1 MNGRIAILGAGAL
14 GLYYGARLALAGRD
28 VSFLARSDLPAIRER
43 GITLKVEGREDV
55 LKPAAVFARA
65 EDIGPVDLVI
75 LTLKATANAELAH
88 LLPPLLGPA
97 TRVLTLQNGLG
108 NEDVVARWVDRDRIL
123 GGLCYIACM
132 RLAPAEVTCLH
143 AGSIA
148 LGEADGPARERTREL
163 AASFES
169 AGVACRVVDDLVAAR
184 WRKLI
189 WNVPFN
195 GLSIAAGAV
204 TTDVLCADPALRGE
218 VQALMREVQ
227 AAARQ
232 LGIDIPDDVLRK
244 QYDVTPPMGPYRP
257 SSLVDFLAGRPLE
270 IEAIWGEPL
279 RRAQAAGAAM
289 PRLALLYALLRRIDA
304 DRTRAAAQASAA
316 SAS

>member
-1 MNGRIAILGAGAL
+1 MNGRIAILGAGAI

-28 VSFLARSDLPAIRER
+28 VSFLARSDLTAIRER

-75 LTLKATANAELAH
+75 LTLKATANADLAH

-108 NEDVVARWVDRDRIL
+108 SEDTVARWVDRDRIL

-204 TTDVLCADPALRGE
+204 TTDVLCADPALRSE

>member
-1 MNGRIAILGAGAL
+1 MNGRIAILGAGAI

-28 VSFLARSDLPAIRER
+28 VSFLARSDLTAIRER

-108 NEDVVARWVDRDRIL
+108 SEDTVARWVDRDRIL

-244 QYDVTPPMGPYRP
+244 QYDVTPPMGSYRP

>member
-1 MNGRIAILGAGAL
+1 MNGRIAILGAGAI

-28 VSFLARSDLPAIRER
+28 VSFLARSDLTAIRER

-108 NEDVVARWVDRDRIL
+108 SEDTVARWVDRDRIL

-204 TTDVLCADPALRGE
+204 TTDVLCADPALRSE

>member
-1 MNGRIAILGAGAL
+1 MNGRIAILGAGAI

-28 VSFLARSDLPAIRER
+28 VSFLARSDLTAIRER
-43 GITLKVEGREDV
+43 GITLTVEGREDV

-108 NEDVVARWVDRDRIL
+108 SEDTVARWVDRDRIL

-270 IEAIWGEPL
+270 IEAIWGEPV

>member
-1 MNGRIAILGAGAL
+1 MNGRIAILGAGAI

-28 VSFLARSDLPAIRER
+28 VSFLARSDLTAIRER
-43 GITLKVEGREDV
+43 GITLTVEGREDV

-108 NEDVVARWVDRDRIL
+108 SEDTVARWVDRDRIL

-289 PRLALLYALLRRIDA
+289 PRLALLYALLRRIDT

>member
-1 MNGRIAILGAGAL
+1 MNGRIAILGAGAI

-28 VSFLARSDLPAIRER
+28 VSFLARSDLTAIRER

-75 LTLKATANAELAH
+75 LTLKATANAELTH

-108 NEDVVARWVDRDRIL
+108 SEDTVARWVDRDRIL

>member
-1 MNGRIAILGAGAL
+1 MNGRIAILGAGAI

-184 WRKLI
+184 WSKLI

>member
-1 MNGRIAILGAGAL
+1 MNGRIAILGAGAI

-28 VSFLARSDLPAIRER
+28 VSFLARSDLAAIRAR
-43 GITLKVEGREDV
+43 GITLKVEGRVET
-55 LKPAAVFARA
+55 LKPAAVFARS

-75 LTLKATANAELAH
+75 LTLKATANAELAQ
-88 LLPPLLGPA
+88 LLPPLLGPT

-108 NEDVVARWVDRDRIL
+108 SEDTLARWIDRERIL

-148 LGEADGPARERTREL
+148 LGEANGLPRARTREL
-163 AASFES
+163 AALFES
-169 AGVACRVVDDLVAAR
+169 AGVACRVVDDLIAAR

-204 TTDVLCADPALRGE
+204 TTDVLCADPALREE
-218 VQALMREVQ
+218 VRALMQEVQ

-304 DRTRAAAQASAA
+304 DRMRAPGQAGAVSAN
-316 SAS
+316 

>member
-1 MNGRIAILGAGAL
+1 MNGRIAILGAGAI

-28 VSFLARSDLPAIRER
+28 VSFLARSDLTAIRER

-108 NEDVVARWVDRDRIL
+108 SEDTVARWVDRDRIL

-289 PRLALLYALLRRIDA
+289 PRLALLYALLRRIDT

>member
-1 MNGRIAILGAGAL
+1 MNGRIAILGAGAI

-316 SAS
+316 LAS

>member
-1 MNGRIAILGAGAL
+1 M
-14 GLYYGARLALAGRD
+14 
-28 VSFLARSDLPAIRER
+28 
-43 GITLKVEGREDV
+43 
-55 LKPAAVFARA
+55 
-65 EDIGPVDLVI
+65 
-75 LTLKATANAELAH
+75 KA
-88 LLPPLLGPA
+88 PPLLGPA

-108 NEDVVARWVDRDRIL
+108 SEDTVARWVDRDRIL

-163 AASFES
+163 AASFAS

>member
-1 MNGRIAILGAGAL
+1 MNGRIAILGAGAI

-232 LGIDIPDDVLRK
+232 LGIDIPDDILRK

>member
-1 MNGRIAILGAGAL
+1 MNGRIAILGAGAI

-28 VSFLARSDLPAIRER
+28 VSFLARSDLTAIRER

-108 NEDVVARWVDRDRIL
+108 SEDTVARWVDRDRVL

-204 TTDVLCADPALRGE
+204 TTDVLCADPALRSE

>member
-1 MNGRIAILGAGAL
+1 MNGRIAILGAGAI

-28 VSFLARSDLPAIRER
+28 VSFLARSDLTAIRER

-75 LTLKATANAELAH
+75 LTLKATANAELTH

-97 TRVLTLQNGLG
+97 TRLLTLQNGLG
-108 NEDVVARWVDRDRIL
+108 SEDTVARWVDRDRIL

-289 PRLALLYALLRRIDA
+289 PRLALLYALLRRIDT

>member
-1 MNGRIAILGAGAL
+1 MNGRIAILGAGAI

-28 VSFLARSDLPAIRER
+28 VSFLARSDLTAIRER

-75 LTLKATANAELAH
+75 LTLKATANAELTH

-108 NEDVVARWVDRDRIL
+108 SEDTVARWVDRDRIL

-244 QYDVTPPMGPYRP
+244 QYDVTPPMGSYRP

>member
-1 MNGRIAILGAGAL
+1 MNGRIAILGAGAI

-28 VSFLARSDLPAIRER
+28 VSFLARSDLTAIRER

-108 NEDVVARWVDRDRIL
+108 SEDTVARWVDRDRIL

-204 TTDVLCADPALRGE
+204 TTDVLCADPALRSE

-289 PRLALLYALLRRIDA
+289 PRLALLYALLRRIDT

>member
-1 MNGRIAILGAGAL
+1 MNGRIAILGAGAI

-123 GGLCYIACM
+123 GGLFYIACM

>member
-1 MNGRIAILGAGAL
+1 MNGRIAILGAGAI

-184 WRKLI
+184 WRTLI

>member
-1 MNGRIAILGAGAL
+1 MNGRIAILGAGAI

-28 VSFLARSDLPAIRER
+28 VSFLARSDLTAIRER
-43 GITLKVEGREDV
+43 GITLTVEGREDV

-108 NEDVVARWVDRDRIL
+108 SEDTVARWVDRDRIL

>member
-1 MNGRIAILGAGAL
+1 MNGRIAILGAGAI

-28 VSFLARSDLPAIRER
+28 VSFLARSDLTAIRER
-43 GITLKVEGREDV
+43 GITLTVEGREDV

-108 NEDVVARWVDRDRIL
+108 SEDTVARWVDRDRIL

-316 SAS
+316 LAS

>member
-1 MNGRIAILGAGAL
+1 MNGRIAILGAGAI

-28 VSFLARSDLPAIRER
+28 VSFLARSDLTAIRER

-97 TRVLTLQNGLG
+97 TWVLTLQNGLG
-108 NEDVVARWVDRDRIL
+108 SEDTVARWVDRDRIL

-204 TTDVLCADPALRGE
+204 TTDVLCADPALRSE

>member
-1 MNGRIAILGAGAL
+1 
-14 GLYYGARLALAGRD
+14 
-28 VSFLARSDLPAIRER
+28 
-43 GITLKVEGREDV
+43 
-55 LKPAAVFARA
+55 
-65 EDIGPVDLVI
+65 
-75 LTLKATANAELAH
+75 
-88 LLPPLLGPA
+88 
-97 TRVLTLQNGLG
+97 
-108 NEDVVARWVDRDRIL
+108 
-123 GGLCYIACM
+123 M

-204 TTDVLCADPALRGE
+204 TTDVLCADPALRSE

-304 DRTRAAAQASAA
+304 DRTRPAAQASAA

>member
-1 MNGRIAILGAGAL
+1 MNGRIAILGAGAI

-28 VSFLARSDLPAIRER
+28 VSFLARSDLTAIRER

-75 LTLKATANAELAH
+75 LTLKATANAELTH

-97 TRVLTLQNGLG
+97 TRLLTLQNGLG
-108 NEDVVARWVDRDRIL
+108 SEDTVARWVDRDRIL

>member
-1 MNGRIAILGAGAL
+1 MNGRIAILGAGAI

-28 VSFLARSDLPAIRER
+28 VSFLARSDLTAIRER

-108 NEDVVARWVDRDRIL
+108 SEDTVARWVDRDRVL

-163 AASFES
+163 AASFAS

>member
-1 MNGRIAILGAGAL
+1 MNGRIAILGAGAI
-14 GLYYGARLALAGRD
+14 GLYYGAKLALAGRD
-28 VSFLARSDLPAIRER
+28 VSFLARSDLTAIRER

-108 NEDVVARWVDRDRIL
+108 SEDTVARWVDRDRVL

-204 TTDVLCADPALRGE
+204 TTDVLCADPALRSE

-227 AAARQ
+227 VAARQ

>member
-1 MNGRIAILGAGAL
+1 MNGRIAILGAGAI

-184 WRKLI
+184 WSKLI

-289 PRLALLYALLRRIDA
+289 PRLALL
-304 DRTRAAAQASAA
+304 
-316 SAS
+316 

>member
-1 MNGRIAILGAGAL
+1 MNGRIAILGAGAI

-108 NEDVVARWVDRDRIL
+108 SEDTVARWVDRDRVL

-169 AGVACRVVDDLVAAR
+169 TGVACRVVDDLVAAR

-316 SAS
+316 LAS

>member
-1 MNGRIAILGAGAL
+1 MNGRIAILGAGAI

-28 VSFLARSDLPAIRER
+28 VSFLARSDLTAIRER

-75 LTLKATANAELAH
+75 LTLKATANAELTH

-108 NEDVVARWVDRDRIL
+108 SEDTVARWVDRDRIL

-316 SAS
+316 LAS

>member
-1 MNGRIAILGAGAL
+1 MNGRIAILGAGAI

-28 VSFLARSDLPAIRER
+28 VSFLARSDLTAIRER
-43 GITLKVEGREDV
+43 GITLTVEGREDV

>member
-1 MNGRIAILGAGAL
+1 MNGRIAILGAGAI

-28 VSFLARSDLPAIRER
+28 VSFLARSDLTAIRER

-108 NEDVVARWVDRDRIL
+108 SEDTVARWVDRDRIL

>member
-1 MNGRIAILGAGAL
+1 MNGRIAILGAGAI

-28 VSFLARSDLPAIRER
+28 VSFLARSDLTAIRER

-75 LTLKATANAELAH
+75 LTLKATANAELTH

-108 NEDVVARWVDRDRIL
+108 SEDTVARWVDRDRIL

-204 TTDVLCADPALRGE
+204 TTDVLCADPALRSE

>member
-1 MNGRIAILGAGAL
+1 MNGRIAILGAGAI

>member
-1 MNGRIAILGAGAL
+1 
-14 GLYYGARLALAGRD
+14 
-28 VSFLARSDLPAIRER
+28 
-43 GITLKVEGREDV
+43 
-55 LKPAAVFARA
+55 
-65 EDIGPVDLVI
+65 
-75 LTLKATANAELAH
+75 
-88 LLPPLLGPA
+88 
-97 TRVLTLQNGLG
+97 VLTLQNGLG

-304 DRTRAAAQASAA
+304 DRTRAPAQAGAVSAN
-316 SAS
+316 

>member
-1 MNGRIAILGAGAL
+1 MNGRIAILGAGAI

-28 VSFLARSDLPAIRER
+28 VSFLARSDLTAIRER
-43 GITLKVEGREDV
+43 GITLTVEGREDV

-108 NEDVVARWVDRDRIL
+108 SEDTVARWVDRDRIL

-304 DRTRAAAQASAA
+304 DRTRVAAQASAA

>member
-1 MNGRIAILGAGAL
+1 
-14 GLYYGARLALAGRD
+14 

>member
-1 MNGRIAILGAGAL
+1 MNGRIAILGAGAI

-28 VSFLARSDLPAIRER
+28 VSFLARSDLTAIRER

-108 NEDVVARWVDRDRIL
+108 SEDTVARWVDRDRIL

-316 SAS
+316 LAS

>member
-1 MNGRIAILGAGAL
+1 MNGRIAILGAGAI

-28 VSFLARSDLPAIRER
+28 VSFLARSDLTAIRER
-43 GITLKVEGREDV
+43 GITLTVEGREDV

-75 LTLKATANAELAH
+75 ITLKATANAELAH

-108 NEDVVARWVDRDRIL
+108 SEDTVARWVDRDRIL

>member
-1 MNGRIAILGAGAL
+1 MNGRIAILGAGAI
-14 GLYYGARLALAGRD
+14 GLYYGAKLALAGRD
-28 VSFLARSDLPAIRER
+28 VSFLARSDLTAIRER

-108 NEDVVARWVDRDRIL
+108 SEDTVARWVDRDRVL

-204 TTDVLCADPALRGE
+204 TTDVLCADPALRSE

-227 AAARQ
+227 VAARQ

-304 DRTRAAAQASAA
+304 DRTRAAAQASTA